1 MGFLIA
7 IANALVVS
15 TQDVFLK
22 KLKGENTFFLIW
34 LRMVAALP
42 VLAIL
47 VTLFAEWKIPAAPF
61 WWLVLGI
68 SLPLE
73 IVQFYLGITAIQRS
87 PLSLVAPLASATS
100 IFLIPAGYLVLGEV
114 PAPVAV
120 LGILAIVAGAFVLGW
135 RVGETQRLTESVRN
149 VFAEPGSWLVLVSAA
164 LVSISIVVLKRS
176 FAYASPHLTA
186 FYAVAGLAIALAVP
200 ALLRPAP
207 LPAASRSR
215 LLAGLGLLS
224 GASLG
229 LHYFGLSLLPAASFI
244 SVKRTSML
252 WNVLFGR
259 WFFREDNIR
268 ERFIGAV
275 LMVAGVVL
283 IALG

>member
-1 MGFLIA
+1 MGFFVA
-7 IANALVVS
+7 IVNALTVS

-34 LRMVAALP
+34 LRMVAAIP
-42 VLAIL
+42 VLAVL
-47 VTLFAEWKIPAAPF
+47 VTVFAEWRIPPAPF
-61 WWLVLGI
+61 WWLVLGV

-73 IVQFYLGITAIQRS
+73 IVQFYVGITAIQRS
-87 PLSLVAPLASATS
+87 PLSLVAPLGAATS
-100 IFLIPAGYLVLGEV
+100 VFLIPAGYLVLGEV
-114 PAPVAV
+114 PDPIAAI
-120 LGILAIVAGAFVLGW
+120 GILAVVIGAVMLGW
-135 RVGETQRLTESVRN
+135 RVGETWRLTEGIRN
-149 VFAEPGSWLVLVSAA
+149 VFSEPGSWLVLMSAA

-176 FAYASPHLTA
+176 FEFASPYLTA
-186 FYAVAGLAIALAVP
+186 FYAVAALAIVLAVP

-207 LPAASRSR
+207 LPAEGRVR
-215 LLAGLGLLS
+215 LFAGLGLLS
-224 GASLG
+224 GTSLG
-229 LHYFGLSLLPAASFI
+229 LHYFGLSLLPAAYFI

-268 ERFIGAV
+268 ERFIGAL

-283 IALG
+283 IAVG